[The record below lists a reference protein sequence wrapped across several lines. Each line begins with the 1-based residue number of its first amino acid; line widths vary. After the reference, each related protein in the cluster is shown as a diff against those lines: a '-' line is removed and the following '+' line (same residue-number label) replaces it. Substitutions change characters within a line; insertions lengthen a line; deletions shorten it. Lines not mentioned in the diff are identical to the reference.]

1 MPHIAASRCLCARP
15 HLNPEAVRP
24 FDFRHARHPLAL
36 LFQTRYNRMA
46 SRTVL
51 VLDVLRSI
59 VLFFVAGVCEIGGGW
74 LVWQSVREGKPWWY
88 CLLGAGVLV
97 GYGFVM
103 TLQPEVVGD
112 DFGRLDAAYGGVF
125 IGMSFAWGRIF
136 DNMQLHTGDLIGGL
150 LCIAGVVVILAWP
163 QGRAGAPGGDT
174 RSSSINS
181 SGTGPGTG
189 GTVWVGCANTS
200 ASIAGALE
208 QSTV

>member
-1 MPHIAASRCLCARP
+1 
-15 HLNPEAVRP
+15 
-24 FDFRHARHPLAL
+24 
-36 LFQTRYNRMA
+36 MA
-46 SRTVL
+46 SRTLL

-74 LVWQSVREGKPWWY
+74 LVWQSLREGKPWWY
-88 CLLGAGVLV
+88 CLLGAVVLA

-136 DNMQLHTGDLIGGL
+136 DDMQLRTGDLIGGL
-150 LCIAGVVVILAWP
+150 LCLAGVVVILAWP
-163 QGRAGAPGGDT
+163 QGRAGASGGDT
-174 RSSSINS
+174 RCSSSTNS
-181 SGTGPGTG
+181 SVTGHGTG
-189 GTVWVGCANTS
+189 GTEWVGCANTS
-200 ASIAGALE
+200 ASVAGALE